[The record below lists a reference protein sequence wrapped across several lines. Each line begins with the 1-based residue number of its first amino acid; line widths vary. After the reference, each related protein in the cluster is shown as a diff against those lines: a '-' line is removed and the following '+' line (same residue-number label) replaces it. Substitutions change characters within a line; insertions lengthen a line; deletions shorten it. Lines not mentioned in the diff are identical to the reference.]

1 MAFSLADVLSQPN
14 LHIWIWEEDGV
25 YVAQCLDIPGCVSQ
39 GFTRDE
45 AMANI
50 HDAIS
55 QCLEVIKEDA
65 GEPQGPSSS
74 AELIERPLSDF
85 ISAR

>member
-1 MAFSLADVLSQPN
+1 MAFSLSNVLSQPN

-39 GFTRDE
+39 GYTRDE
-45 AMANI
+45 ALANI
-50 HDAIS
+50 HDAIA
-55 QCLEVIKEDA
+55 QCLEVIKEDTH
-65 GEPQGPSSS
+65 ESKGPPSS

-85 ISAR
+85 IAAS